1 MKYTLHIVRK
11 PVKYIR
17 LKVLDKDNVQA
28 VAPKLMPK
36 PFITRF
42 VKKKQKRIQSQIEK
56 FEHAH
61 KQFKLW
67 ENQILLHGEPYTCIT
82 RLWQWLKYTVDHK
95 QKFIRRWHD
104 VLNASNTHHRYRTYA
119 KNILPVRLK
128 LLAEKHN
135 ISYNKCF
142 IRDQKTKRGS
152 CSWQWHIGLNRRLVM
167 MPTRVSDYVILH
179 ELAHRTHMNHSIDF
193 WNACK
198 DLCPKTDEARIW
210 LKQYGRILHMK

>member
-61 KQFKLW
+61 KQFKL
-67 ENQILLHGEPYTCIT
+67 
-82 RLWQWLKYTVDHK
+82 
-95 QKFIRRWHD
+95 
-104 VLNASNTHHRYRTYA
+104 
-119 KNILPVRLK
+119 
-128 LLAEKHN
+128 
-135 ISYNKCF
+135 
-142 IRDQKTKRGS
+142 
-152 CSWQWHIGLNRRLVM
+152 
-167 MPTRVSDYVILH
+167 
-179 ELAHRTHMNHSIDF
+179 
-193 WNACK
+193 
-198 DLCPKTDEARIW
+198 
-210 LKQYGRILHMK
+210 